1 MSYYKGKPVCLDE
14 SMKEQLIELKE
25 RVDEFEKG
33 ELEEK
38 FELFMNEEI
47 CGMKGVYKPEIR
59 RVYAKIMSMGVNGCK
74 ECGDDCEV
82 C

>member
-1 MSYYKGKPVCLDE
+1 MSYYKGKPVSLYE

-25 RVDEFEKG
+25 RVDELEFEKG

-38 FELFMNEEI
+38 IELFMNEEI

-74 ECGDDCEV
+74 CVE
-82 C
+82 